1 MRNFTK
7 IYEVGAGDGDCFDFC
22 KISSLLN
29 FMQDAATRHSE
40 LMGISRDV
48 LISKYQTIWIL
59 ARSYFELNRPIRT
72 FENLKIDTWHR
83 GFTGPL
89 FYRDFVFSSNGEEL
103 GRGTNVWVTA
113 DAITHKMKKP
123 EGFEEIN
130 ALSASP
136 EKSLGITLGKIK
148 APDSLNSVYEHFVR
162 YSDLDI
168 NCHLNNTKYGDLI
181 CNAIAMN
188 TKKPCYFSK
197 LQINYLNESLYGEKI
212 ILKADD
218 TPSFVTG
225 VTDSGESKFSA
236 EFTVKFA

>member
-1 MRNFTK
+1 MRNFIK
-7 IYEVGAGDGDCFDFC
+7 QYEIGAGDGDCFDFC
-22 KISSLLN
+22 RISSLLN
-29 FMQDAATRHSE
+29 YMQDAATKHSI

-48 LISKYQTIWIL
+48 LIDKYQTIWIL
-59 ARSYFELNRPIRT
+59 ARCYVELSRPLKT

-83 GFTGPL
+83 GFSGPL
-89 FYRDFVFSSNGEEL
+89 FYRDFEFSVDGVIV
-103 GRGTNVWVTA
+103 GHATNVWVTA

-136 EKSLGITLGKIK
+136 ERSLGITLGKLK
-148 APDSLNSVYEHFVR
+148 VPDDLLPVYEHTVR
-162 YSDLDI
+162 YGDLDV

-181 CNAIAMN
+181 CNALTLN
-188 TKKPCYFSK
+188 EKLPCYFSK
-197 LQINYLNESLYGEKI
+197 LQINYLNESLPGEKI

-225 VTDSGESKFSA
+225 VTESGESKFSA
-236 EFTVKFA
+236 EFTLNFA